1 MRVKTHG
8 SIGQVRRTMAVAR
21 MVLIHDCCIMQLVR
35 VLVAEMMPYAEMMTQ
50 VERQE
55 AQGNGKNDG
64 PSDTHGR

>member
-1 MRVKTHG
+1 
-8 SIGQVRRTMAVAR
+8 
-21 MVLIHDCCIMQLVR
+21 MQLVR